1 VAAEEIVI
9 SRCSM
14 CHGAE
19 PVWTGIAAAPGGVM
33 LDTPERVRQHARLIN
48 IYAVR
53 SDAMPPGNLT
63 EMTLQERQ
71 IVGAWIEA
79 GAPAQ

>member
-1 VAAEEIVI
+1 VT

-19 PVWTGIAAAPGGVM
+19 PVWTGIPAAPGGVM
-33 LDTPERVRQHARLIN
+33 LDTPARIRQHARVIN